1 MKVLPPNPD
10 EPLKGWLKKR
20 HNHKTLMGKQWG
32 KRFVVINSK
41 RGTLSVSKGA
51 HARLGLWP

>member
-1 MKVLPPNPD
+1 MKVLAPNPD

-32 KRFVVINSK
+32 RRFVVINSK
-41 RGTLSVSKGA
+41 RGTLSVSKGEPA
-51 HARLGLWP
+51 LGRP